1 MLAQENSLNWCNMLC
16 FAVYF
21 AEVLCG
27 KVHKY
32 LYLFDIKLMIGSALA
47 KNVSTAGYAS
57 EKMKVVKLTDL
68 HQFSFFQTHSI
79 VLQYVS

>member
-1 MLAQENSLNWCNMLC
+1 
-16 FAVYF
+16 
-21 AEVLCG
+21 
-27 KVHKY
+27 
-32 LYLFDIKLMIGSALA
+32 MIGSALA

-79 VLQYVS
+79 VLQYVSYIWQNNFTNKATIA